1 MYVFAIMHYTPV
13 LIFFVILL
21 YLHCVKYFLL
31 VYPVSLSV
39 WSFFCAHEWFHM
51 STTAN
56 ALRGPQCDGIMV
68 NEIILFRI

>member
-31 VYPVSLSV
+31 VYTVSLSLSLSLSLSRLV
-39 WSFFCAHEWFHM
+39 SVLM
-51 STTAN
+51 I
-56 ALRGPQCDGIMV
+56 G
-68 NEIILFRI
+68 FRCPPL